1 MSATIRCKHC
11 RRVVLANPRVKEQ
24 SYCGK
29 SACQRARKAAWQ
41 AQRLSIDPAYQDN
54 QQRGRTRWR
63 RHNPGYW
70 ARYRSRHPDYVQR
83 NRQLQRLRDL
93 RRRRRDLA
101 KMDTSEEIFPLKTG
115 TYFLVPQARN
125 LAKMDALAQKVHLI
139 PASYADLA
147 KKDAMDALPRAP

>member
-1 MSATIRCKHC
+1 MDPLTLSRIFRWIHILAAGAWLGEVVVVVFILVPVVVRLERERRGWFLATIFPRIFRTVTVGVPQDTVPNCTVSAISKIL

-63 RHNPGYW
+63 RH
-70 ARYRSRHPDYVQR
+70 
-83 NRQLQRLRDL
+83 
-93 RRRRRDLA
+93 
-101 KMDTSEEIFPLKTG
+101 
-115 TYFLVPQARN
+115 
-125 LAKMDALAQKVHLI
+125 
-139 PASYADLA
+139 
-147 KKDAMDALPRAP
+147 